1 MKASTIGALVLVVLT
16 VLLVSRCVAAEPQTH
31 TAANHPPSR
40 SGPAALPTPT
50 GSASGSFNGTDI
62 AWLQL
67 MIPMTEQAVRLLEL
81 APGKTSDPK
90 LRRFAEE
97 HVDDRRTTLRE
108 LRELL
113 RRSGVPESNEHEGH
127 DIPGMVIP
135 DDFAALKRADGAAF
149 DRLFT
154 KDAREYLTQSVLVAK
169 SEQKA
174 GSDQETKAFAAAME
188 KTHGGQ
194 LTRLEP

>member
-1 MKASTIGALVLVVLT
+1 
-16 VLLVSRCVAAEPQTH
+16 
-31 TAANHPPSR
+31 
-40 SGPAALPTPT
+40 
-50 GSASGSFNGTDI
+50 
-62 AWLQL
+62 
-67 MIPMTEQAVRLLEL
+67 AVRDADEAVRDAGVVREVPPPVRDLDVVATEN
-81 APGKTSDPK
+81 
-90 LRRFAEE
+90 
-97 HVDDRRTTLRE
+97 VDDRRTTLRK
-108 LRELL
+108 LRDLL

-135 DDFAALKRADGAAF
+135 ADFAALKRADGAAF

-174 GSDQETKAFAAAME
+174 GTDQETRAFAAAME
-188 KTHGGQ
+188 KNHSGQ

>member
-1 MKASTIGALVLVVLT
+1 MKVSTIGASVLVVLT

-31 TAANHPPSR
+31 SAVNHPPSR

-50 GSASGSFNGTDI
+50 GSVSGSFNGTDI

-67 MIPMTEQAVRLLEL
+67 MIPMTEQAARLLEL
-81 APGKTSDPK
+81 APGKTSNPRLK
-90 LRRFAEE
+90 RFAEE
-97 HVDDRRTTLRE
+97 YVADRRTTLQE
-108 LRELL
+108 LRDLL

-135 DDFAALKRADGAAF
+135 NDFAALKRADGEAF

-169 SEQKA
+169 GLQKSGA
-174 GSDQETKAFAAAME
+174 DPETKAFAAALE
-188 KTHGGQ
+188 KTYSGQ
-194 LTRLEP
+194 LPRLEP

>member
-1 MKASTIGALVLVVLT
+1 MKASTIGASVLVVLT

-31 TAANHPPSR
+31 SAANHPPAR

-50 GSASGSFNGTDI
+50 GSASGSFNRTDI

-81 APGKTSDPK
+81 APGKTSDPR
-90 LRRFAEE
+90 LERFAEKY
-97 HVDDRRTTLRE
+97 VADRRTTLRK
-108 LRELL
+108 LRDLL

-149 DRLFT
+149 DRLFI

-169 SEQKA
+169 SEQRSGA
-174 GSDQETKAFAAAME
+174 DQETKALAAALE
-188 KTHGGQ
+188 RAHGGQ